1 MRLILTLLLV
11 LFLSSCSELNE
22 ERSCN
27 DYRTGNFQSSITIN
41 DIEYISK
48 FSRNDSI
55 QVEVFNNKIDSSYV
69 RWINDCEVIF
79 NTINPKSIT
88 ERKSIHLKIL
98 KTGNDYYEFEYSYV
112 GESKKQRGKAIK
124 IN

>member
-1 MRLILTLLLV
+1 MLL
-11 LFLSSCSELNE
+11 FSSCIKLNDK
-22 ERSCN
+22 RLCN
-27 DYRTGNFQSSITIN
+27 DYRTGNFQSSIIIN
-41 DIEYISK
+41 DIEYISE

-98 KTGNDYYEFEYSYV
+98 KTGNNYYEFEYSYV
-112 GESKKQRGKAIK
+112 GESKKQSGKAVK

>member
-1 MRLILTLLLV
+1 MRSFNLLFLLL
-11 LFLSSCSELNE
+11 LFSSCIKLNDK
-22 ERSCN
+22 RLCN

-41 DIEYISK
+41 DIEYISE

-98 KTGNDYYEFEYSYV
+98 KTGNNYYEFEYSYV
-112 GESKKQRGKAIK
+112 GESKKQSGKAVK